1 MQNKLRKAC
10 SRRTHPHTPT
20 RPYAIGP
27 GADEIGLAPPLILA
41 FPANSATAAS
51 VNLYAVVILAALLA
65 EYALNVVS
73 DLLNLRHL
81 QPELPDEFRDT
92 FDEEEYERAQDYT
105 RTRTRFGLLS
115 STFGIAVLLTFWF
128 AGGFEWL
135 DTLVR
140 GWGFG
145 PIITG
150 LLYIG
155 LLVLGRSAFSLPFS
169 IYSTFVIEER
179 FGFNETTPKT
189 FVVDLFKSLALGVA
203 IGGPLL
209 AAILWF
215 FQSTGPYGWVY
226 AWVAV
231 TAVMLLLQF
240 FAPRYLMPLFND
252 FEPLEEGELRE
263 SIFSYADSV
272 DFPVNEVYVMDGS
285 RRSNK
290 ANAFFTGFGANRR
303 IVLFDTLVEQLEV
316 DELLTV
322 VAHEM
327 GHYKLHHIPQRIAI
341 SVIQTGV
348 LFLLLSVFLQVDG
361 LFEAFYVDQP
371 AVYTGLLFFGLL
383 YSPVD
388 LLLSLPLN
396 AWSRHHEFQADRFAV
411 NTTGRGETLV
421 SGLKR
426 LAETNLSN
434 LTPHPLTVTLDY
446 SHPPLLERIASIRKT
461 PTSG

>member
-1 MQNKLRKAC
+1 MN
-10 SRRTHPHTPT
+10 
-20 RPYAIGP
+20 
-27 GADEIGLAPPLILA
+27 
-41 FPANSATAAS
+41 
-51 VNLYAVVILAALLA
+51 VYAVIILAALVA
-65 EYALNVVS
+65 EYVLNVVS
-73 DLLNLRHL
+73 DVLTLRN
-81 QPELPDEFRDT
+81 QPDTVPEEFADT
-92 FDEEEYERAQDYT
+92 FDEDEYDKALDYN
-105 RTRTRFGLLS
+105 RTRTHFGLLS
-115 STFGIAVLLTFWF
+115 SAFGLALLLGFWF
-128 AGGFEWL
+128 LGGFEWL

-155 LLVLGRSAFSLPFS
+155 LLVLGRGALSLPFS

-189 FVVDLFKSLALGVA
+189 FVLDLLKSLALGVA
-203 IGGPLL
+203 IGGPIL

-215 FQSTGPYGWVY
+215 FESTGPYGWVY
-226 AWVAV
+226 AWIAV

-252 FEPLEEGELRE
+252 FEPLEDGDLRA
-263 SIFSYADSV
+263 SILDYADRV
-272 DFPVNEVYVMDGS
+272 DFPVNEIYVMDGS

-303 IVLFDTLVEQLEV
+303 IVLFDTLVEELDN
-316 DELLTV
+316 DELLSV

-341 SVIQTGV
+341 SVVQTGV
-348 LFLLLSVFLQVDG
+348 LFLLLSVFLQVDA
-361 LFEAFYVDQP
+361 LFSAFYVDQP

-388 LLLSLPLN
+388 LLLSIPLN
-396 AWSRHHEFQADRFAV
+396 AWSRRHEFQADRYAV
-411 NTTGRGETLV
+411 NTTQRDESLV
-421 SGLKR
+421 GGLKR
-426 LAETNLSN
+426 LAETNLST
-434 LTPHPLTVTLDY
+434 LAPHPLTVTLDY
-446 SHPPLLERIASIRKT
+446 SHPPLLDRIDAIRAV
-461 PTSG
+461 

>member
-1 MQNKLRKAC
+1 MNV
-10 SRRTHPHTPT
+10 
-20 RPYAIGP
+20 YAI
-27 GADEIGLAPPLILA
+27 IILG
-41 FPANSATAAS
+41 
-51 VNLYAVVILAALLA
+51 ALLA
-65 EYALNVVS
+65 EYVLDIVS
-73 DLLNLRHL
+73 DVLNLRNL
-81 QPELPDEFRDT
+81 QDELPSEFRDT
-92 FDEEEYERAQDYT
+92 FEEDEYAKAQDYT
-105 RTRTRFGLLS
+105 RTRTRFGLVS
-115 STFGIAVLLTFWF
+115 STFGLAVLLTFWF
-128 AGGFEWL
+128 AGGFEGL

-145 PIITG
+145 AIVTG

-155 LLVLGRSAFSLPFS
+155 LLVLGRGALSLPFS
-169 IYSTFVIEER
+169 LYSTFVIEER

-189 FVVDLFKSLALGVA
+189 FVLDLLKSLALGVA

-209 AAILWF
+209 AALLWF
-215 FQSTGPYGWVY
+215 LGSTGPYGWVY
-226 AWVAV
+226 AWLVV

-252 FEPLEEGELRE
+252 FEPLEDGDLRE

-303 IVLFDTLVEQLEV
+303 IVLFDTLVEELSV

-341 SVIQTGV
+341 SVVHTGA
-348 LFLLLSVFLQVDG
+348 LFLLLSIFLQVEG
-361 LFEAFYVDQP
+361 LFQAFYVDQP
-371 AVYTGLLFFGLL
+371 AVYTGLIFFGLL
-383 YSPVD
+383 YSPAD

-411 NTTGRGETLV
+411 DTTARGETLI
-421 SGLKR
+421 SGLKG

-434 LTPHPLTVTLDY
+434 LTPHPLTVALDY
-446 SHPPLLERIASIRKT
+446 SHPPLIERIDAIRAA
-461 PTSG
+461 PAPEAA

>member
-1 MQNKLRKAC
+1 MN
-10 SRRTHPHTPT
+10 T
-20 RPYAIGP
+20 YAAI
-27 GADEIGLAPPLILA
+27 
-41 FPANSATAAS
+41 
-51 VNLYAVVILAALLA
+51 ILAALLA
-65 EYALNVVS
+65 EYGLNVLS
-73 DLLNLRHL
+73 DLLNVRHL
-81 QPELPDEFRDT
+81 KPTLPEEFRDT
-92 FDEEEYERAQDYT
+92 FDEDEYETAQDYT

-115 STFGIAVLLTFWF
+115 STFGLAVLLLFWF

-135 DTLVR
+135 DTVVR
-140 GWGFG
+140 TWGFG
-145 PIITG
+145 PILTG
-150 LLYIG
+150 LLYVG
-155 LLVLGRSAFSLPFS
+155 LLVLGRSVLSLPFS

-189 FVVDLFKSLALGVA
+189 FVLDLLKSLGLGVA

-215 FQSTGPYGWVY
+215 FEATGPYGWVY
-226 AWVAV
+226 AWIVV

-263 SIFSYADSV
+263 AILSYAGSV
-272 DFPVNEVYVMDGS
+272 DFPVDEVYVMDGS

-303 IVLFDTLVEQLEV
+303 IVLFDTLVEELAV

-327 GHYKLHHIPQRIAI
+327 GHYKLYHIPQRIAI
-341 SVIQTGV
+341 SVVQTGV
-348 LFLLLSVFLQVDG
+348 LFLLLSIFLQLEG
-361 LFEAFYVDQP
+361 LYEAFYVDEP

-383 YSPVD
+383 YSPAD
-388 LLLSLPLN
+388 LLLSIPLN
-396 AWSRHHEFQADRFAV
+396 AWSRRHEFQADRFAV
-411 NTTGRGETLV
+411 DTTERADSLID
-421 SGLKR
+421 GLKC

-434 LTPHPLTVTLDY
+434 LTPHPFTVILEY
-446 SHPPLLERIASIRKT
+446 SHPPLLDRIDSIRAT
-461 PTSG
+461 DARQEQRA

>member
-1 MQNKLRKAC
+1 
-10 SRRTHPHTPT
+10 
-20 RPYAIGP
+20 
-27 GADEIGLAPPLILA
+27 
-41 FPANSATAAS
+41 
-51 VNLYAVVILAALLA
+51 VNTYAVIILAALLA
-65 EYALNVVS
+65 EYVIDIVS
-73 DLLNLRHL
+73 DVFNLRNL
-81 QPELPDEFRDT
+81 RSALPEEFRDA
-92 FDEEEYERAQDYT
+92 FDENEYETAKDYT
-105 RTRTRFGLLS
+105 RTRTRLGVVS
-115 STFGIAVLLTFWF
+115 STFGLAVLLAFWF

-145 PIITG
+145 PIVTG

-155 LLVLGRSAFSLPFS
+155 LLVLGRSALSLPFS

-189 FVVDLFKSLALGVA
+189 FVLDLLKSLALGIA

-226 AWVAV
+226 AWIVM
-231 TAVMLLLQF
+231 TAVMLILQF

-252 FEPLEEGELRE
+252 FEPLEEGDLRE
-263 SIFSYADSV
+263 SILSYADSV

-290 ANAFFTGFGANRR
+290 ANAFFTGFGSNRR
-303 IVLFDTLVEQLEV
+303 IVLFDTLVEELSV

-348 LFLLLSVFLQVDG
+348 LFLLLSVFLQVEG
-361 LFEAFYVDQP
+361 LFHAFYVDQP

-388 LLLSLPLN
+388 VLLSIPLN

-411 NTTGRGETLV
+411 ETTERGETLIN
-421 SGLKR
+421 GLKG

-434 LTPHPLTVTLDY
+434 LTPHPLTVALDY
-446 SHPPLLERIASIRKT
+446 SHPPLIERIESIRAIQ
-461 PTSG
+461 PAS

>member
-1 MQNKLRKAC
+1 MN
-10 SRRTHPHTPT
+10 T
-20 RPYAIGP
+20 YAAI
-27 GADEIGLAPPLILA
+27 
-41 FPANSATAAS
+41 
-51 VNLYAVVILAALLA
+51 ILAALLA
-65 EYALNVVS
+65 EYGLNVLS
-73 DLLNLRHL
+73 DLLNVRHL
-81 QPELPDEFRDT
+81 KPTLPEEFRDT
-92 FDEEEYERAQDYT
+92 FDEDEYETAQDYT

-115 STFGIAVLLTFWF
+115 STFGLAVLLLFWF

-135 DTLVR
+135 DTVVR
-140 GWGFG
+140 TWGFG
-145 PIITG
+145 PILTG
-150 LLYIG
+150 LLYVG
-155 LLVLGRSAFSLPFS
+155 LLVLGRSVLSLPFS

-189 FVVDLFKSLALGVA
+189 FVLDLLKSLGLGVA

-215 FQSTGPYGWVY
+215 FEATGPYGWVY
-226 AWVAV
+226 AWIVV

-263 SIFSYADSV
+263 AILSYAGSV
-272 DFPVNEVYVMDGS
+272 DFPVDEVYVMDGS

-303 IVLFDTLVEQLEV
+303 IVLFDTLVEELAV

-327 GHYKLHHIPQRIAI
+327 GHYKLYHIPQRIAI
-341 SVIQTGV
+341 SVVQTGV
-348 LFLLLSVFLQVDG
+348 LFLLLSIFLQVEG
-361 LFEAFYVDQP
+361 LYEAFYVDEP

-383 YSPVD
+383 YSPAD
-388 LLLSLPLN
+388 LLLSIPLN
-396 AWSRHHEFQADRFAV
+396 AWSRRHEFQADRFAV
-411 NTTGRGETLV
+411 DTTERADSLID
-421 SGLKR
+421 GLKC

-434 LTPHPLTVTLDY
+434 LTPHPFTVILEY
-446 SHPPLLERIASIRKT
+446 SHPPLLDRIDSIRAT
-461 PTSG
+461 DARQEQWA

>member
-1 MQNKLRKAC
+1 MNV
-10 SRRTHPHTPT
+10 
-20 RPYAIGP
+20 YAI
-27 GADEIGLAPPLILA
+27 I
-41 FPANSATAAS
+41 
-51 VNLYAVVILAALLA
+51 ILAALLA
-65 EYALNVVS
+65 EYVLNIVS
-73 DLLNLRHL
+73 DVLNLRNL
-81 QPELPDEFRDT
+81 KTELPDEFRDT
-92 FDEEEYERAQDYT
+92 FDEEEYEEAQDYT
-105 RTRTRFGLLS
+105 RTRTRFGLVS
-115 STFGIAVLLTFWF
+115 STFGLAVLLAFWF

-135 DTLVR
+135 DTVVR
-140 GWGFG
+140 GWGLG
-145 PIITG
+145 PIMTG
-150 LLYIG
+150 LLYVG
-155 LLVLGRSAFSLPFS
+155 LLVLGRGALSLPFS
-169 IYSTFVIEER
+169 LYSTFVIEER
-179 FGFNETTPKT
+179 FGFNETTPQT
-189 FVVDLFKSLALGVA
+189 FVLDLLKSLALGIA

-215 FQSTGPYGWVY
+215 FQSTGPGQLSGWVY
-226 AWVAV
+226 AWLVV

-252 FEPLEEGELRE
+252 FDPLDEGELRE

-290 ANAFFTGFGANRR
+290 ANAFFTGFGSNRR
-303 IVLFDTLVEQLEV
+303 IVLFDTLVEELSV

-348 LFLLLSVFLQVDG
+348 LFLLLSVFLQVEG
-361 LFEAFYVDQP
+361 LFAAFYVDQP

-388 LLLSLPLN
+388 LLLSIPLN
-396 AWSRHHEFQADRFAV
+396 AWSRRHEFQADRFAV
-411 NTTGRGETLV
+411 ETTDRGEVLV
-421 SGLKR
+421 DGLKG
-426 LAETNLSN
+426 LAETNLST

-446 SHPPLLERIASIRKT
+446 SHPPLTERIEAIRSISARQ
-461 PTSG
+461 PA

>member
-1 MQNKLRKAC
+1 MN
-10 SRRTHPHTPT
+10 T
-20 RPYAIGP
+20 
-27 GADEIGLAPPLILA
+27 
-41 FPANSATAAS
+41 
-51 VNLYAVVILAALLA
+51 YAVIILAALLA
-65 EYALNVVS
+65 EYVLNIIS
-73 DLLNLRHL
+73 DVLNLRHL
-81 QPELPDEFRDT
+81 KPELPAEFRDA
-92 FDEEEYERAQDYT
+92 FDEDEYEKAQDYT
-105 RTRTRFGLLS
+105 RTRTRFGIVS
-115 STFGIAVLLTFWF
+115 STFGLAVLLAFWF
-128 AGGFEWL
+128 VGGFEWL

-140 GWGFG
+140 GWEFG
-145 PIITG
+145 PIVTG

-155 LLVLGRSAFSLPFS
+155 LLVLGRSALSLPFS

-189 FVVDLFKSLALGVA
+189 FVLDLLKSIGLGIA

-215 FQSTGPYGWVY
+215 FQATGPYGWVY
-226 AWVAV
+226 AWVVV

-252 FEPLEEGELRE
+252 FEPLEDGDLRDA
-263 SIFSYADSV
+263 IFSYADSV

-290 ANAFFTGFGANRR
+290 ANAFFTGFGSNRR
-303 IVLFDTLVEQLEV
+303 IVLFDTLVDQLEV
-316 DELLTV
+316 DELLAV

-361 LFEAFYVDQP
+361 LFQAFYVDQP

-383 YSPVD
+383 YTPVD

-411 NTTGRGETLV
+411 ETTGQGHPLV

-446 SHPPLLERIASIRKT
+446 SHPPLLERIEAIRSTST
-461 PTSG
+461 PEPA

>member
-1 MQNKLRKAC
+1 MNA
-10 SRRTHPHTPT
+10 
-20 RPYAIGP
+20 YA
-27 GADEIGLAPPLILA
+27 A
-41 FPANSATAAS
+41 
-51 VNLYAVVILAALLA
+51 VILGALLA
-65 EYALNVVS
+65 EYTLNLVS

-81 QPELPDEFRDT
+81 QPELPAEFRDT
-92 FDEEEYERAQDYT
+92 FDEAEYERAQAYT
-105 RTRTRFGLLS
+105 RTTTRFGLLS
-115 STFGIAVLLTFWF
+115 STFGLAVLLAFWF

-135 DTLVR
+135 DTVVR

-145 PIITG
+145 PIVTG
-150 LLYIG
+150 LCYIG
-155 LLVLGRSAFSLPFS
+155 LLVLGRGALSLPFS
-169 IYSTFVIEER
+169 AYSTFVIEER

-189 FVVDLFKSLALGVA
+189 FVVDLLKSLALGVA

-240 FAPRYLMPLFND
+240 FAPRYLMPIFND
-252 FEPLEEGELRE
+252 FEPLEDGDLRDK
-263 SIFSYADSV
+263 IFSYADEV
-272 DFPVNEVYVMDGS
+272 DFPVDDVYVMDGS

-290 ANAFFTGFGANRR
+290 ANAFFTGFGTNRR
-303 IVLFDTLVEQLEV
+303 IVLFDTLVEQLSD
-316 DELLTV
+316 DELLSV

-348 LFLLLSVFLQVDG
+348 LFLLLSVFLQVEG
-361 LFEAFYVDQP
+361 LFQAFYVDQP

-388 LLLSLPLN
+388 LLLSIPLN
-396 AWSRHHEFQADRFAV
+396 AWSRHHEFQADHFALR
-411 NTTGRGETLV
+411 TTGQGETLI

-446 SHPPLLERIASIRKT
+446 SHPPLLRRIDVLRSAKAAEAA
-461 PTSG
+461 

>member
-1 MQNKLRKAC
+1 
-10 SRRTHPHTPT
+10 
-20 RPYAIGP
+20 
-27 GADEIGLAPPLILA
+27 
-41 FPANSATAAS
+41 
-51 VNLYAVVILAALLA
+51 VNTYAVIILTALLA
-65 EYALNVVS
+65 EYLLNVVS

-81 QPELPDEFRDT
+81 QPDLPAEFADT
-92 FDEEEYERAQDYT
+92 FDEAEYERAQEYT
-105 RTRTRFGLLS
+105 RVRTRFGLVS
-115 STFGIAVLLTFWF
+115 STFGLVVLLAFWF

-135 DTLVR
+135 DTIVR
-140 GWGFG
+140 GWGVG
-145 PIITG
+145 PLVTG
-150 LLYIG
+150 LLYVG
-155 LLVLGRSAFSLPFS
+155 LLVLGRSALSLPFS

-179 FGFNETTPKT
+179 FGFNETRPTT
-189 FVVDLFKSLALGVA
+189 FVLDLAKSLGLGIA

-215 FQSTGPYGWVY
+215 FRATGPYGWVY
-226 AWVAV
+226 AWVVV
-231 TAVMLLLQF
+231 TAVMLGLQF

-252 FEPLEEGELRE
+252 FEPLEEGDLRDA
-263 SIFSYADSV
+263 ILSYADAV
-272 DFPVNEVYVMDGS
+272 DFPVEEVYVMDGS

-316 DELLTV
+316 DELLSV

-327 GHYKLHHIPQRIAI
+327 GHYKLNHIPQRIGL
-341 SVIQTGV
+341 SVVQTGV
-348 LFLLLSVFLQVDG
+348 LFLLLSVFLQVEG
-361 LFEAFYVDQP
+361 LFAAFYVDQP

-388 LLLSLPLN
+388 LLLSIPLN
-396 AWSRHHEFQADRFAV
+396 AWSRRHEFQADRFAV
-411 NTTGRGETLV
+411 DTTDQSEPLV

-446 SHPPLLERIASIRKT
+446 SHPPLRERIDAIRAIS
-461 PTSG
+461 PPEPA

>member
-1 MQNKLRKAC
+1 MNV
-10 SRRTHPHTPT
+10 
-20 RPYAIGP
+20 YAV
-27 GADEIGLAPPLILA
+27 LIL
-41 FPANSATAAS
+41 
-51 VNLYAVVILAALLA
+51 VALLV
-65 EYALNVVS
+65 EYGLDLVSNV
-73 DLLNLRHL
+73 LNLRAL
-81 QPELPDEFRDT
+81 RPELPGEFADT
-92 FDEEEYERAQDYT
+92 FDDDEYAKAQEYT
-105 RTRTRFGLLS
+105 RVRTRFGLLT
-115 STFGIAVLLTFWF
+115 STFHLGVLLVFWF

-135 DTLVR
+135 DTVVR

-145 PIITG
+145 PIVTG
-150 LLYIG
+150 LLYVG
-155 LLVLGRSAFSLPFS
+155 LLVLGRGALSLPFS

-179 FGFNETTPKT
+179 FGFNETTPTT
-189 FVVDLFKSLALGVA
+189 FVLDLLKSLALGVA

-226 AWVAV
+226 AWIAV

-252 FEPLEEGELRE
+252 FEPLEEGDLRE
-263 SIFSYADSV
+263 SIFSYANSV
-272 DFPVNEVYVMDGS
+272 DFPVDEVYVMDGS

-290 ANAFFTGFGANRR
+290 ANAFFTGFGSNRR
-303 IVLFDTLVEQLEV
+303 IVLFDTLVEELSV

-327 GHYKLHHIPQRIAI
+327 GHYKLNHIPQRIAI

-348 LFLLLSVFLQVDG
+348 LFLLLSVFLQVEG

-411 NTTGRGETLV
+411 DTTGRGETLID
-421 SGLKR
+421 GLKG

-446 SHPPLLERIASIRKT
+446 SHPPLIERIDAIRSAPAPEST
-461 PTSG
+461 

>member
-1 MQNKLRKAC
+1 VNA
-10 SRRTHPHTPT
+10 
-20 RPYAIGP
+20 YA
-27 GADEIGLAPPLILA
+27 A
-41 FPANSATAAS
+41 
-51 VNLYAVVILAALLA
+51 VILGALLA
-65 EYALNVVS
+65 EYTLNLVS

-81 QPELPDEFRDT
+81 QPELPAEFRDT
-92 FDEEEYERAQDYT
+92 FDEAEYERAQAYT
-105 RTRTRFGLLS
+105 RTTTRFGLLS
-115 STFGIAVLLTFWF
+115 STFGLAVLLAFWF

-135 DTLVR
+135 DTVVR

-145 PIITG
+145 PIVTG
-150 LLYIG
+150 LCYIG
-155 LLVLGRSAFSLPFS
+155 LLVLGRGALSLPFS
-169 IYSTFVIEER
+169 AYSTFVIEER

-189 FVVDLFKSLALGVA
+189 FVVDLLKSLALGVA

-240 FAPRYLMPLFND
+240 FAPRYLMPIFND
-252 FEPLEEGELRE
+252 FEPLEDGDLRDK
-263 SIFSYADSV
+263 IFSYADEV
-272 DFPVNEVYVMDGS
+272 DFPVDDVYVMDGS

-290 ANAFFTGFGANRR
+290 ANAFFTGFGTNRR
-303 IVLFDTLVEQLEV
+303 IVLFDTLVEQLSD
-316 DELLTV
+316 DELLSV

-348 LFLLLSVFLQVDG
+348 LFLLLSVFLQVEG
-361 LFEAFYVDQP
+361 LFQAFYVDQP

-388 LLLSLPLN
+388 LLLSIPLN
-396 AWSRHHEFQADRFAV
+396 AWSRHHEFQADHFALR
-411 NTTGRGETLV
+411 TTGQGETLI

-446 SHPPLLERIASIRKT
+446 SHPPLLRRIDVLRSAKAAEAA
-461 PTSG
+461 

>member
-1 MQNKLRKAC
+1 MN
-10 SRRTHPHTPT
+10 
-20 RPYAIGP
+20 
-27 GADEIGLAPPLILA
+27 
-41 FPANSATAAS
+41 
-51 VNLYAVVILAALLA
+51 VYAVFILGALLA
-65 EYALNVVS
+65 EYVLNLVS

-81 QPELPDEFRDT
+81 KPELPDEFRDT
-92 FDEEEYERAQDYT
+92 FDGDDYERAQEYT

-115 STFGIAVLLTFWF
+115 STVGLAVLLAFWF

-135 DTLVR
+135 DTVVR

-145 PIITG
+145 PIVTG
-150 LLYIG
+150 LCYVG
-155 LLVLGRSAFSLPFS
+155 LLVLGRGLLSLPFS
-169 IYSTFVIEER
+169 VYSTFVIEER

-189 FVVDLFKSLALGVA
+189 FVLDLLKSLALGVA
-203 IGGPLL
+203 FGGPLL

-226 AWVAV
+226 AWIAV

-252 FEPLEEGELRE
+252 FEPLEEGELRD
-263 SIFSYADSV
+263 SIFAYADSV

-303 IVLFDTLVEQLEV
+303 IVLFDTLVEQLSV
-316 DELLTV
+316 DELLSV

-341 SVIQTGV
+341 SVVQTGV
-348 LFLLLSVFLQVDG
+348 LFLLLSVFLQVEG
-361 LFEAFYVDQP
+361 LFHAFYVDQP

-388 LLLSLPLN
+388 LLLSIPLN

-411 NTTGRGETLV
+411 ETSHQGEPLI

-446 SHPPLLERIASIRKT
+446 SHPPLLQRIDALRSTPASE
-461 PTSG
+461 PA